1 MKHHDLLGRHLAHAM
16 NRAIKLPI
24 LQLLPISIRQPV
36 SRAERLANISRVT
49 RIRSLF
55 LLFARQDR
63 PIHDRTVRNHFPHA
77 RIKRTQQRRSSAK
90 TSADY
95 KDFVSPHS
103 KTTPK
108 RNLAKLTLYSVDHVK
123 NIQMRR
129 PRQKPPAALPSS
141 AIPRIKHPI
150 SLRRQKLRE
159 RLLARNRRHPIAQ
172 NNHALLYSSSRR
184 RQKLSK
190 NVFREPR
197 PKHRHFQPLSPLR
210 FHFCNLTSAI
220 CNPVRPQRLISIRTQ
235 ILPHHPISPILRA
248 DLLSQIFFRQSLQHL
263 VINNQQLRPRPPRNI
278 RQFRRRSME
287 RFEI

>member
-184 RQKLSK
+184 RQKLCKNIPCKLGSK
-190 NVFREPR
+190 HQHKET
-197 PKHRHFQPLSPLR
+197 LSAWR

-220 CNPVRPQRLISIRTQ
+220 CNPARPRLLINTQ
-235 ILPHHPISPILRA
+235 QDPSPSPNFPDTPRRSAEPDLLPAISPA
-248 DLLSQIFFRQSLQHL
+248 PGDKQ
-263 VINNQQLRPRPPRNI
+263 PAA
-278 RQFRRRSME
+278 
-287 RFEI
+287 